1 MNEKHKAARIALG
14 RYFAERRKQM
24 GHTMQE
30 LANHLGI
37 SAETVKG
44 VESGRFAYDIDF
56 LFRFCEAL
64 EIKPFFSLLEEIGK
78 RSAPTP
84 SGEKFLL
91 CPDEGKKQLYI
102 LHREFPA
109 CLILV
114 VQTVPVM
121 FKIVDLYDDIDEGD
135 LATHPFLEEAKAFW
149 REITNQVIKKLCI

>member
-14 RYFAERRKQM
+14 GYFADRRKQM

-37 SAETVKG
+37 SSETVKG
-44 VESGRFAYDIDF
+44 VESGRFAYDIDL
-56 LFRFCEAL
+56 LFKFCEAL
-64 EIKPFFSLLEEIGK
+64 EMKPFFALLEELGK
-78 RSAPTP
+78 GSATIP

-91 CPDEGKKQLYI
+91 CPDDKNKQLYI
-102 LHREFPA
+102 LHRQSPA

-114 VQTVPVM
+114 VQTVPVT
-121 FKIVDLYDDIDEGD
+121 FKIVDLYDDINEDD

-149 REITNQVIKKLCI
+149 REKEGNNESSN